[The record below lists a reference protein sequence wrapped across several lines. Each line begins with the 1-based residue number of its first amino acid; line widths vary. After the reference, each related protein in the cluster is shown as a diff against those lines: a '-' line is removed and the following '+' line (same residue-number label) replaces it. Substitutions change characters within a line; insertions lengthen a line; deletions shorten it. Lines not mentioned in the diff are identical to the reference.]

1 MKDGEEYLMKMEE
14 IVSSKL
20 APAHGPYCQ
29 GLKCGNMILT
39 SGAIPQ
45 RADGSYVYDVQ
56 EATTLTLENL
66 LCVIEA
72 AGGKKES
79 IARMDV
85 VLTSL
90 DDFDEFNKAYA
101 AFFGAHK
108 PVRICTQA
116 GKIFED
122 LPIEAAAIAFLED

>member
-1 MKDGEEYLMKMEE
+1 MKIEE
-14 IVSSKL
+14 IVSTKL

-29 GLKCGNMILT
+29 GLKYGNIILT

-45 RADGSYVYDVQ
+45 KADGTYVYDVE

-66 LCVIEA
+66 LCVVEA
-72 AGGKKES
+72 AGGTKES

-90 DDFDEFNKAYA
+90 EDFDAFNRAYA
-101 AFFGAHK
+101 AFFGTHRPAR
-108 PVRICTQA
+108 VCTQA

-122 LPIEAAAIAFLED
+122 LPLEASAIAFLAE